1 MNSSDDD
8 YDAEREFDDVDEDS
22 VEAKVWQLLLL
33 INPGDEEAKLR
44 VRRFLNDHG
53 KIRKLFSLVTVIFA
67 ESPFTREN
75 GMLRPNMKIDRK
87 RIIERYGAA

>member
-1 MNSSDDD
+1 M
-8 YDAEREFDDVDEDS
+8 ERELDAHPEISNS
-22 VEAKVWQLLLL
+22 VVFLGQKSDLRCIVSL

>member
-1 MNSSDDD
+1 MVFLGRKSDL
-8 YDAEREFDDVDEDS
+8 RCIVS
-22 VEAKVWQLLLL
+22 L

-44 VRRFLNDHG
+44 VQHFLNNHG

-67 ESPFTREN
+67 ESLFTREN

>member
-1 MNSSDDD
+1 LRCIVSL
-8 YDAEREFDDVDEDS
+8 V
-22 VEAKVWQLLLL
+22 
-33 INPGDEEAKLR
+33 NPGDEEAKLR
-44 VRRFLNDHG
+44 VRRFLDDHG
-53 KIRKLFSLVTVIFA
+53 KIRKLFPLVTVTFA